1 MKKLIIILTLFSI
14 SIGQDK
20 MILKSGEE
28 ITLSKKNILD
38 YYNSN
43 YEIIKNDNKIYQKKH
58 IAKIINEDSVI
69 VFRSGM
75 LISNYNS
82 LLLPDKAKA
91 DAKTSSKNFKN
102 INYELLNETSKD
114 DNRTYENLFYSYF
127 KNREKKNLIFKRSLK
142 YIKYS
147 AGLGAMLFF
156 VLLINTVYD
165 LQGHL

>member
-114 DNRTYENLFYSYF
+114 DNQTYENLFYSYF
-127 KNREKKNLIFKRSLK
+127 KNREKKSLIFKRSLK

>member
-43 YEIIKNDNKIYQKKH
+43 YDIIKNDNKIYQKKH
-58 IAKIINEDSVI
+58 IAKIINEENVV

-75 LISNYNS
+75 LMSNYNS

-127 KNREKKNLIFKRSLK
+127 KNREKKR
-142 YIKYS
+142 
-147 AGLGAMLFF
+147 
-156 VLLINTVYD
+156 
-165 LQGHL
+165 

>member
-1 MKKLIIILTLFSI
+1 MYICSIIFSTVF
-14 SIGQDK
+14 GQDK
-20 MILKSGEE
+20 MILKTGEE

-38 YYNSN
+38 YFNSN
-43 YEIIKNDNKIYQKKH
+43 YNIIKDENKIYQKKH

-114 DNRTYENLFYSYF
+114 DNRNYENLFYSYF
-127 KNREKKNLIFKRSLK
+127 KNREKKSLIFKRSLK

-147 AGLGAMLFF
+147 AGLGAMLFLF
-156 VLLINTVYD
+156 YQSKPFTICKAIFN
-165 LQGHL
+165 

>member
-1 MKKLIIILTLFSI
+1 M

-20 MILKSGEE
+20 VILKFGEE
-28 ITLSKKNILD
+28 ITLSKNILD

-43 YEIIKNDNKIYQKKH
+43 YDIIKNDNKIYQKKH
-58 IAKIINEDSVI
+58 IAKIINEENVV

-82 LLLPDKAKA
+82 LLLFDKAKA
-91 DAKTSSKNFKN
+91 DGSKNFKN
-102 INYELLNETSKD
+102 INYELLNESSKD

-127 KNREKKNLIFKRSLK
+127 KNREKKSLNFKRSLK

-156 VLLINTVYD
+156 VLLIKTVYD

>member
-75 LISNYNS
+75 LISNYDS

-127 KNREKKNLIFKRSLK
+127 KNREKKSLIFKRSLK

>member
-69 VFRSGM
+69 VFRSEM
-75 LISNYNS
+75 HISNYNS
-82 LLLPDKAKA
+82 LLLPHKAKA

-127 KNREKKNLIFKRSLK
+127 KNREKKSLIFKRSLK

>member
-82 LLLPDKAKA
+82 LLLLDKAKA

-127 KNREKKNLIFKRSLK
+127 KNREKKSLIFKRSLK

-147 AGLGAMLFF
+147 ASLGAMLFF

>member
-1 MKKLIIILTLFSI
+1 MKKFIYALLLFSTVF
-14 SIGQDK
+14 GQGK
-20 MILKSGEE
+20 VILKSGEE
-28 ITLSKKNILD
+28 IILSKKNILD

-43 YEIIKNDNKIYQKKH
+43 YNIIKNDNKIYQKKH

-82 LLLPDKAKA
+82 LLLLDKAKA

-127 KNREKKNLIFKRSLK
+127 KNREKKSLIFKRSLK

-147 AGLGAMLFF
+147 AGVGAVLFF
-156 VLLINTVYD
+156 VLSIKTVYD

>member
-1 MKKLIIILTLFSI
+1 MKKFIYALLLFSTVFAQ
-14 SIGQDK
+14 GK
-20 MILKSGEE
+20 VILKTGEE

-43 YEIIKNDNKIYQKKH
+43 YDIIKNDNKIYQKKH

-114 DNRTYENLFYSYF
+114 DNRTYENLFLATL
-127 KNREKKNLIFKRSLK
+127 KIEKRK
-142 YIKYS
+142 
-147 AGLGAMLFF
+147 A
-156 VLLINTVYD
+156 
-165 LQGHL
+165 

>member
-1 MKKLIIILTLFSI
+1 MKKFIFTSLLFSMVQ
-14 SIGQDK
+14 SQDR
-20 MILKSGEE
+20 MILNTGEE
-28 ITLSKKNILD
+28 ITLSKKNILE
-38 YYNSN
+38 YYNLN
-43 YEIIKNDNKIYQKKH
+43 YQIIKDENKIYQKKN

-75 LISNYNS
+75 LISYYNS
-82 LLLPDKAKA
+82 LQLIDKARA

-102 INYELLNETSKD
+102 MNYELLNETSKD

-127 KNREKKNLIFKRSLK
+127 KNREEKNLIFKRSLN

-147 AGLGAMLFF
+147 AGLGAVLFF

>member
-114 DNRTYENLFYSYF
+114 VNRTYENLFYSYF
-127 KNREKKNLIFKRSLK
+127 KNREKKSLIFKRSLK

>member
-1 MKKLIIILTLFSI
+1 MKKFIYVLLFFSI
-14 SIGQDK
+14 VFGQDK
-20 MILKSGEE
+20 VILKTGEE

-43 YEIIKNDNKIYQKKH
+43 YQIIKDENKIYQKKN

-75 LISNYNS
+75 LISYYNS
-82 LLLPDKAKA
+82 LQLPDKAKA

-102 INYELLNETSKD
+102 INYELLNKTSKD

-147 AGLGAMLFF
+147 AGVGAVLFF
-156 VLLINTVYD
+156 VLSIKTVYD

>member
-127 KNREKKNLIFKRSLK
+127 KNREKKSLIFKRSLK

>member
-127 KNREKKNLIFKRSLK
+127 KNREKKSLIFKRSLK

-156 VLLINTVYD
+156 VLIINTVYD